1 MFSITTRRALLA
13 SAAVLSLTLAG
24 QASAQA
30 QKPAAAL
37 AYDLERQDLGKA
49 LTAVAQASG
58 REVIVPSDLVAGK
71 GAPAL
76 KGRFTPEQAF
86 ERLLANSGLVLIPVG
101 DKLVLRRGLAANTG
115 ESSAGD
121 PDVLSELVVT
131 GTRIRGAAPVG
142 ANLIS
147 ITREDIVA
155 SGYATT
161 QQIVQAIPQNYGG
174 GPNDTT
180 FGQSIRNGA
189 GLNSGRGASV
199 NLRGLGSTSTLV
211 LVDGARPA
219 MGGVSGVFADLSL
232 VPSSAI
238 ERVEVL
244 ADGASALYGSDAVA
258 GVVNLRMRQRF
269 TGGETSVRYGSAD
282 GDLSEVS
289 ASQIFGKQWSAG
301 RLVLAYEYYQRD
313 ALKAADR
320 PYASED
326 LRALGDLDYRNN
338 FGAPGTIVAGGRN
351 FAIPDG
357 QNGAGLTVGQ
367 LRPDQFNRG
376 NSWLDADLS
385 PRQRRHSIYAAG
397 AWEPTSSLE
406 IFGALLAARR
416 DFSQATVPDLST
428 ATVPTANPY
437 YLDPIGTRQPV
448 RVQYNFEADL
458 GHRQASG
465 RVSAIDAQLG
475 ATQRFGRWSAT
486 VSAGFGEQRETGR
499 IDNQLNTFRLAQ
511 ALADTNPA
519 TTYNVFGAARSTSQA
534 TIDRVR
540 GYTGSRNLYG
550 VWTLS
555 AKADGPL
562 FNLPGGEVRLAVG
575 GEVRDERFKQ
585 TTISDIRGAAPS
597 SSGNVY
603 PEGRRITAGY
613 AELLVPIVGD
623 GLGLPGL
630 RSLDLSI
637 AGRVEDY
644 SDFGTTANP
653 KIGVDWKLARDLT
666 FKGSFGTSFR
676 APSFRDEIQG
686 PNFVAYQP
694 VAVPDPLSP
703 TGSTIVLGLLG
714 NPPKLDPEKA
724 KTYTAGFAW
733 QPSYVNGLK
742 VSLTYFRVDY
752 RDRITDP
759 NANFFNLL
767 NNAATYASL
776 INRSPTAAEIAR
788 YYADPLL
795 QNPSNIPASDVK
807 VILDARVSNLA
818 KVVIDGLDLDLTYSR
833 PFAGGALKAS
843 LTGSEIFGLKQGAS
857 ESAPMTDVV
866 GTVGNPVKRRLRGQ
880 AGWSGDHWDGN
891 VAVNYVSAY
900 SNQTLSPAVPVSS
913 WTTAD
918 AQIGYRIGAR
928 NGALSGVRLSLS
940 ASNIFDRDP
949 PFIVL
954 RTVNSTIGYDPDN
967 ASPVGR
973 LVAVQIVKSW

>member
-1 MFSITTRRALLA
+1 MFSISTRRGLLA
-13 SAAVLSLTLAG
+13 SAAVLTLTLAG
-24 QASAQA
+24 QALAQTRDA
-30 QKPAAAL
+30 VQT
-37 AYDLERQDLGKA
+37 YDIKAQDLGRA
-49 LTAVAQASG
+49 LAAVAQISG
-58 REVIVPSDLVAGK
+58 REVIAPSDLVAGRT
-71 GAPAL
+71 APAL
-76 KGRFTPEQAF
+76 RGRYGADQAF
-86 ERLLANSGLVLIPVG
+86 ERLLANSALVLVPVG
-101 DKLVLRRGLAANTG
+101 DKLIVRRALSTAQG
-115 ESSAGD
+115 EPQAGD
-121 PDVLSELVVT
+121 PEVLSELVVT

-161 QQIVQAIPQNYGG
+161 QQIVQALPQNYGG

-211 LVDGARPA
+211 LIDGSRPA
-219 MGGVSGVFADLSL
+219 MGGASGVFADLSL
-232 VPSSAI
+232 VPSSAV

-269 TGGETSVRYGSAD
+269 SGGETSVRYGSAN

-289 ASQIFGKQWSAG
+289 ASQIFGKQWNAG

-320 PYASED
+320 SYATED
-326 LRALGDLDYRNN
+326 LRSFGDLDYRNN

-351 FAIPDG
+351 FAIPGG
-357 QNGAGLTVGQ
+357 QTGAGLTVGQ
-367 LRPDQFNRG
+367 LRADQVNRG
-376 NSWLDADLS
+376 NSWLNADLS
-385 PRQRRHSIYAAG
+385 PRQRRHSIYASA
-397 AWEPTSSLE
+397 AWDPNSSLN

-416 DFSQATVPDLST
+416 DFSQATAPDLST
-428 ATVPTANPY
+428 ATVPTTNPF

-448 RVQYNFEADL
+448 RVQYNFESDL

-465 RVSAIDAQLG
+465 RVSAIDLQLG
-475 ATQRFGRWSAT
+475 ATQHFGPWSAT
-486 VSAGFGEQRETGR
+486 ISSGFGEQVETTR
-499 IDNQLNTFRLAQ
+499 IDNQLNTFRLSQ
-511 ALADTNPA
+511 ALADINPS
-519 TTYNVFGAARSTSQA
+519 TTYNVFGAARTTSQA
-534 TIDRVR
+534 TIDKVR
-540 GYTGSRNLYG
+540 GYTASRGLYD
-550 VWTLS
+550 VWTVS
-555 AKADGPL
+555 GKADGPL
-562 FNLPGGEVRLAVG
+562 FRLPAGDVRLAIG
-575 GEVRDERFKQ
+575 GEIRDERYKQ
-585 TTISDIRGAAPS
+585 TTLSDIRGAAPS
-597 SSGNVY
+597 ITGNAY
-603 PEGRRITAGY
+603 PGGRRISAGY
-613 AELLVPIVGD
+613 AELLIPVIGEGSGIPS
-623 GLGLPGL
+623 LQ
-630 RSLDLSI
+630 SLDVSL

-653 KIGVDWKLARDLT
+653 KVGIDWKISSDLS

-686 PNFVAYQP
+686 PNYVAYQP

-714 NPPKLDPEKA
+714 NPPKLDPERA
-724 KTYTAGFAW
+724 RTYTAGLTWRPKA
-733 QPSYVNGLK
+733 VEGLK
-742 VSLTYFRVDY
+742 LGATYFRVAY
-752 RDRITDP
+752 RDRISDP

-776 INRSPTAAEIAR
+776 INRSPSAAEIAR

-795 QNPSNIPASDVK
+795 LNPSNIPASDIK

-818 KVVIDGLDLDLTYSR
+818 KVVIDGLDLDFSYVR
-833 PFAGGALKAS
+833 PFAGGALRTL
-843 LTGSEIFGLKQGAS
+843 LTGSEIFGLRQAATA
-857 ESAPMTDVV
+857 SAPMSDVV
-866 GTVGNPVKRRLRGQ
+866 GTVGNPAKRRLRGQ
-880 AGWSGDHWDGN
+880 AGWSGERWDGTI
-891 VAVNYVSAY
+891 AVNYVSGY
-900 SNQTLSPAVPVSS
+900 SNQTITPAAHVSA

-918 AQIGYRIGAR
+918 AQVGYRLAG
-928 NGALSGVRLSLS
+928 GQGLLSGVRVSLS
-940 ASNIFDRDP
+940 VSNIFDRDP

-954 RTVNSTIGYDPDN
+954 KTVNSTIGYDADN

-973 LVAVQIVKSW
+973 LVAVQVVKSW